1 MAHRC
6 IRIHKETLYALGT
19 PPYVQFLVNPD
30 ALFLAILG
38 SDKPL
43 LYGTANKVNLSN
55 RKICAG
61 HSIEFYSKTLLDKLM
76 EITGQLRMDR
86 NYLLTGEVDRVNR
99 VAYFSLRS
107 LEQVERR
114 TRHG

>member
-1 MAHRC
+1 
-6 IRIHKETLYALGT
+6 
-19 PPYVQFLVNPD
+19 
-30 ALFLAILG
+30 
-38 SDKPL
+38 
-43 LYGTANKVNLSN
+43 
-55 RKICAG
+55 
-61 HSIEFYSKTLLDKLM
+61 
-76 EITGQLRMDR
+76 MDR

>member
-1 MAHRC
+1 M
-6 IRIHKETLYALGT
+6 
-19 PPYVQFLVNPD
+19 
-30 ALFLAILG
+30 
-38 SDKPL
+38 
-43 LYGTANKVNLSN
+43 NLSN
-55 RKICAG
+55 REICAG
-61 HSIEFYSKTLLDKLM
+61 HSIEFYSKSLLDKLM

-114 TRHG
+114 GRHG